1 MTERRTFLRGIA
13 ATAAATTF
21 GRPRP
26 AGAEPPPET
35 TKLRLAQLSG
45 ICIAPQ
51 YVASGLLQLEGFKD
65 VEYVTSPDTK
75 TYASFASGDVD
86 LSMAFVAP
94 FILQVDAGL
103 PIVLL
108 AGVHVGCFEVFGNPG
123 IRAIRDLKGKRV
135 GIPALETA
143 HHLFLSSMAAYVGLD
158 PRQDINW
165 VTHKTVD
172 SAELL
177 AAGKLDAL
185 IGFPPV
191 PQELRA
197 KRIGQVIVNSSVDR
211 PWSQYFC
218 CTIAARKEFV
228 QRNPV
233 ATKRA
238 VRAILKATD
247 MCALEPE
254 RAARTIVDRGFTK
267 AYDYALATMKE
278 IPYNRWREYDPED
291 TVRFYSLRLREV
303 GMLKNNPKKIL
314 ADGTDWRFLK
324 ELKKELKG

>member
-1 MTERRTFLRGIA
+1 MIERRTFLRGIA
-13 ATAAATTF
+13 ATTAATTF
-21 GRPRP
+21 GRPHP

-35 TKLRLAQLSG
+35 TKLRLAQISG
-45 ICIAPQ
+45 ICVAPQ
-51 YVASGLLQLEGFKD
+51 YVALELLQLEGFKD
-65 VEYVTSPDTK
+65 VQYVTIPDTN

-94 FILQVDAGL
+94 FLLQVDAGL
-103 PIVLL
+103 PVVLL

-135 GIPALETA
+135 GVPALGTS

-158 PRQDINW
+158 PRKDINW
-165 VTHKTVD
+165 VTHETVD

-177 AAGKLDAL
+177 AAGKVDAL

-303 GMLKNNPKKIL
+303 GMLKSNPQKIL

>member
-1 MTERRTFLRGIA
+1 MIERRTFLRGIA
-13 ATAAATTF
+13 AATGATTF
-21 GRPRP
+21 GRPRL

-35 TKLRLAQLSG
+35 TTLRLAQIAG
-45 ICIAPQ
+45 ICVAPQ
-51 YVASGLLQLEGFKD
+51 YVALELLQLEGFKD
-65 VEYVTSPDTK
+65 VQYVTIPDTK
-75 TYASFASGDVD
+75 IHTSYASGAID

-94 FILQVDAGL
+94 FLLLVDAGL
-103 PIVLL
+103 PVVLL

-135 GIPALETA
+135 GIPALGTS

-165 VTHKTVD
+165 VTHETVD

-177 AAGKLDAL
+177 AAGKVDAL

-218 CTIAARKEFV
+218 CTVGARKEFV

-238 VRAILKATD
+238 VRAILKATEV
-247 MCALEPE
+247 CAREPE
-254 RAARTIVDRGFTK
+254 RVARTMVDRGFTK
-267 AYDYALATMKE
+267 SYDYALATMKE

-314 ADGTDWRFLK
+314 ADGTDWRVLN

>member
-1 MTERRTFLRGIA
+1 MIERRTFLRGIA

-21 GRPRP
+21 GRPYP
-26 AGAEPPPET
+26 AGAERPPET
-35 TKLRLAQLSG
+35 TKLRLAQISG
-45 ICIAPQ
+45 ICVAPQ
-51 YVASGLLQLEGFKD
+51 YVASELLRVEGFKD
-65 VEYVTSPDTK
+65 VQYVTIPDTN

-94 FILQVDAGL
+94 FLLQVDAGL
-103 PIVLL
+103 PVVLL

-123 IRAIRDLKGKRV
+123 IRAIRDIKGKRV
-135 GIPALETA
+135 GIPALGTS

-158 PRQDINW
+158 PRKDINW
-165 VTHKTVD
+165 VTHETVD

-177 AAGKLDAL
+177 AAGKVDAL

-247 MCALEPE
+247 VCALEPE

-303 GMLKNNPKKIL
+303 GMLKSNPQKIL

>member
-1 MTERRTFLRGIA
+1 MIGRRTFLRGIA
-13 ATAAATTF
+13 ATAATTTF

-26 AGAEPPPET
+26 AHAQPPPET
-35 TKLRLAQLSG
+35 TTLRLAQISG
-45 ICIAPQ
+45 ICVAPQ
-51 YVASGLLQLEGFKD
+51 YVASELLRLEGFKD
-65 VEYVTSPDTK
+65 VQYVTISDTN
-75 TYASFASGDVD
+75 TYSSFASGDVD

-94 FILQVDAGL
+94 FLLQVDAGL
-103 PIVLL
+103 PVVLL

-158 PRQDINW
+158 PRDIDW
-165 VTHKTVD
+165 VTHQTAD

-218 CTIAARKEFV
+218 CTVAARKEFV
-228 QRNPV
+228 QRNPA

-247 MCALEPE
+247 VCALEPE

-267 AYDYALATMKE
+267 SYDYALATMKE
-278 IPYNRWREYDPED
+278 IPYDRWREYDPED
-291 TVRFYSLRLREV
+291 TVRFYALRLREV

-314 ADGTDWRFLK
+314 ADGTDWRFLN

>member
-1 MTERRTFLRGIA
+1 MIGRRRFLGGIA
-13 ATAAATTF
+13 ATTALTTL

-26 AGAEPPPET
+26 AAAELPPET
-35 TKLRLAQLSG
+35 TRLRLAQISG
-45 ICIAPQ
+45 ICVAPQ
-51 YVASGLLQLEGFKD
+51 YVASELLLLEGFKE
-65 VEYVTSPDTK
+65 VQYVTIPDTN
-75 TYASFASGDVD
+75 TYSSFASGDVD

-94 FILQVDAGL
+94 FLLQVDAGL
-103 PIVLL
+103 PVVLL

-158 PRQDINW
+158 PRDIDW
-165 VTHKTVD
+165 VTHKTAD

-218 CTIAARKEFV
+218 CTLTARREFV

-247 MCALEPE
+247 VCALEPA

-314 ADGTDWRFLK
+314 ADGTDWRFLN

>member
-1 MTERRTFLRGIA
+1 MIARRTFLRGVAA
-13 ATAAATTF
+13 ATAATAF
-21 GRPRP
+21 GRPGSV
-26 AGAEPPPET
+26 GAEPPPET
-35 TKLRLAQLSG
+35 TKLRLAQIEG
-45 ICIAPQ
+45 ICVAPQ
-51 YVASGLLQLEGFKD
+51 YVASELLALEGFTD
-65 VEYVTSPDTK
+65 LEYVTIADTK
-75 TYASFASGDVD
+75 TYASFASGDID

-94 FILQVDAGL
+94 FLLQVDAGV
-103 PIVLL
+103 PVVLL
-108 AGVHVGCFEVFGNPG
+108 AGVHVGCFEVVGNPG

-135 GIPALETA
+135 GIPAVESS
-143 HHLFLSSMAAYVGLD
+143 HHLFLSSMAAYVGLN
-158 PRQDINW
+158 PRQDITW
-165 VTHKTVD
+165 VIHKTAD

-197 KRIGQVIVNSSVDR
+197 KRIGHVIVNSSVDR

-228 QRNPV
+228 RRNPV

-247 MCALEPE
+247 VCALEPE
-254 RAARTIVDRGFTK
+254 RAARTIVGRGFTNV
-267 AYDYALATMKE
+267 YDYALATMKE
-278 IPYNRWREYDPED
+278 IPYQRWREYDPED
-291 TVRFYSLRLREV
+291 TARFYSLRLREV
-303 GMLKNNPKKIL
+303 GMLKNIPQKIL
-314 ADGTDWRFLK
+314 ADGTDWRFLN

>member
-1 MTERRTFLRGIA
+1 MIGRRTFLRGIA
-13 ATAAATTF
+13 ATAATTTL

-26 AGAEPPPET
+26 ADAQPPPET
-35 TKLRLAQLSG
+35 TTLRLAQISG
-45 ICIAPQ
+45 ICVAPQ
-51 YVASGLLQLEGFKD
+51 YVASELLRLEGFKD
-65 VEYVTSPDTK
+65 VQYVTISDTN
-75 TYASFASGDVD
+75 TYSSFASGDVD

-94 FILQVDAGL
+94 FLLQVDAGV
-103 PIVLL
+103 PVVLL

-158 PRQDINW
+158 PRDIDW
-165 VTHKTVD
+165 VTHQTAD

-197 KRIGQVIVNSSVDR
+197 KRIGHVIVNSSVDR

-218 CTIAARKEFV
+218 CTVAARKEFV
-228 QRNPV
+228 QRNPA

-247 MCALEPE
+247 VCALEPA
-254 RAARTIVDRGFTK
+254 RAARTMVDRGFTK
-267 AYDYALATMKE
+267 AYDYALATMRE

-291 TVRFYSLRLREV
+291 SVRFYALRLREV

-314 ADGTDWRFLK
+314 ADGTDWRFLN

>member
-1 MTERRTFLRGIA
+1 MIERRTFLRGIA
-13 ATAAATTF
+13 AAIATTTF
-21 GRPRP
+21 SRPRP
-26 AGAEPPPET
+26 ADAEPPPET

-45 ICIAPQ
+45 ICVAPQ
-51 YVASGLLQLEGFKD
+51 YVASELLQLEGFKD
-65 VEYVTSPDTK
+65 VQYVTVADTN

-94 FILQVDAGL
+94 FLVQVDAGL
-103 PIVLL
+103 PVVLL

-143 HHLFLSSMAAYVGLD
+143 HHLFLASMAAYVGLN
-158 PRQDINW
+158 PRQDIDW
-165 VTHKTVD
+165 VTHQTAE
-172 SAELL
+172 SADLL

-197 KRIGQVIVNSSVDR
+197 KRIGQVIVNSSIDR

-218 CTIAARKEFV
+218 CTVAARKEFV

-247 MCALEPE
+247 LCALEPE

-314 ADGTDWRFLK
+314 ANGTDWRFLN

>member
-1 MTERRTFLRGIA
+1 MIERRTFLRGIA
-13 ATAAATTF
+13 ATTAVTTL

-35 TKLRLAQLSG
+35 TRLRLAQISG
-45 ICIAPQ
+45 ICVAPQ
-51 YVASGLLQLEGFKD
+51 YVASELLQLEGFKD
-65 VEYVTSPDTK
+65 VQYVTIPDTN

-94 FILQVDAGL
+94 FLLQVDAGV
-103 PIVLL
+103 PVVLL

-123 IRAIRDLKGKRV
+123 IRAIRDLRGKRV
-135 GIPALETA
+135 GIPAFGTS
-143 HHLFLSSMAAYVGLD
+143 HHLFLSSMAAYVGLN
-158 PRQDINW
+158 PGKDINW
-165 VTHKTVD
+165 VTHKTED

-218 CTIAARKEFV
+218 CTVAARKEFV

-247 MCALEPE
+247 VCALEPE

-267 AYDYALATMKE
+267 AYDYALATMRE

-314 ADGTDWRFLK
+314 ADGTDWRFLN

>member
-1 MTERRTFLRGIA
+1 MIGRRAFLRGIA
-13 ATAAATTF
+13 ATTAATTF
-21 GRPRP
+21 GRPHL

-35 TKLRLAQLSG
+35 TKLRLAQISG
-45 ICIAPQ
+45 ICVAPQ
-51 YVASGLLQLEGFKD
+51 YVASELLQLEGFND
-65 VEYVTSPDTK
+65 VQYVTIPDTN

-94 FILQVDAGL
+94 FLLQVDAGL
-103 PIVLL
+103 PVVLL

-135 GIPALETA
+135 GIPALGTS

-158 PRQDINW
+158 PRKDINW
-165 VTHKTVD
+165 VTHETVD

-177 AAGKLDAL
+177 AAGKVDAL

-247 MCALEPE
+247 VCALEPE
-254 RAARTIVDRGFTK
+254 RAARTIVERGFTN

-303 GMLKNNPKKIL
+303 GMLKSNPQKIL
-314 ADGTDWRFLK
+314 ANGTDWRFLK